1 LLSEF
6 KVKITDLFSYFCET
20 KPKGIKK
27 TFKILAFVF
36 GGIVLFFG
44 VLFIL
49 LNNNKVQQ
57 SIARKITG
65 DLSAKINSK
74 VSIGEVKYSFFNE
87 LAIKDIYIEDLKQDT
102 LVYVEEANLHFRL
115 FQFFRGKYIF
125 TSAELNRFYGNI
137 VRENDV
143 TNLDFIIEAFKNPDK
158 KDNETAFQFKKLRI
172 NNSSFRFNNLDRQ
185 AEAKKEIFDAN
196 NIYFQDIHI
205 DLAVDI
211 LTEDTFNINIR
222 KLTAKEQSGLFLTN
236 LKTKINGNSGSIT
249 LPFLEVSL
257 PFSELQFEE
266 TVFSYD
272 DFQDWQNFSEK
283 VQLSFSFK
291 SGSHVNLRDLSA
303 FVPEFKWMNNPV
315 AIEGGISGTVSNIR
329 AKNLK
334 LTYGKSFE
342 FDADIDMNG
351 LPDIE
356 ETFVF
361 AQIKNLH
368 FAQAD
373 METFIADFFNK
384 RVSMPPEV
392 ERLGLVSYKG
402 NATGFFSNLVVYGNL
417 FTDVGQISTDILLQF
432 ENRLQDLKY
441 SGTLRSQKFNLDK
454 LMADGMLGPASFYF
468 NTKGEKPLNQ
478 AIRGDIEAVISDI
491 ELRGYNYNDIV
502 FNGKYD
508 GTGFDGNIKIDDENI
523 QAEFLGMIDL
533 TERLPI
539 FNFELSVEHAD
550 INALNL
556 TEKYKNSD
564 LSFRANMNMV
574 GNSLDNINGFVKFD
588 SISFSNNSSILNVNN
603 IVFAS
608 LIEND
613 ITEISIR
620 SDYLN
625 GSVKGI
631 YKYSKLKDA
640 FINIAQY
647 YIPALATEAKARPQ
661 NYVYNQLAIDLQL
674 SRIHDFAKTLEI
686 PLEIPNGA
694 SLSGFLNEENNL
706 VNISFTVP
714 EINTEKR
721 KLSAVNFDLQSNDK
735 KIDLSGHFNLYQDKK
750 EYISFDIT
758 NSIDGDTLFTQMNW
772 NNTGSIKNSGKIEGI
787 THFKSDV
794 EHVFAKI
801 NILPADIILKGS
813 HWHVAPSAIDIN
825 RDSTITV
832 HNFKMDGS
840 NQYLHA
846 TGMASKEEEHR
857 LDVDLS
863 NVDLGFVMNT
873 IGVNG
878 IKLDG
883 SVTGDVSLFGVLSQP
898 LYQANLSVK
907 EFHINDRIIGDA
919 QLHSTWDRGSK
930 RVLFDGVFTNNGAN
944 VALADGYFDSKNE
957 TLQILFDA
965 HRLSVAFIGRYFGDV
980 ITDFQGLATGKLTWF
995 GPSDKLQ
1002 FEGKMLVEEGKGT
1015 VSPLKTTYYFN
1026 DYVNLTANAISVN
1039 NFTLADVEKNTA
1051 IVNGK
1056 LEHNGSFQD
1065 LKYDFNGQT
1074 RNLMAM
1080 NLQSSDNDYFWGRAY
1095 ADGMVRI
1102 YGDEDVVNI
1111 YANAVSKPHTKC
1123 YIQMGG
1129 TALTASDNSFIRFVR
1144 HDENDDVAKEAVEKR
1159 EIPANSGA
1167 NVKINLQIEVTPDAE
1182 LELIID
1188 PRAGDMIA
1196 GKGSGNI
1203 RIELD
1208 SYSDLRLFGTAT
1220 IESGHYLFTFQNVL
1234 RKEFKIAEGSTINFV
1249 GDPYNTQA
1257 NIRGLYTVNTSLR
1270 DLMDNP
1276 AVSRTNVPV
1285 VCVLNINERL
1295 TNPVISFDIDL
1306 PSSDDVV
1313 RQQVKSVLSTEEM
1326 MNRQILYLLLVGKF
1340 YRPEYMRDNAV
1351 DATASDAM
1359 SFGWATLSA
1368 QINNWLSQA
1377 FNSNV
1382 LSLGFDSRFSDQY
1395 NSDYFQTEIL
1405 YTPNDRL
1412 IVNGNIGYRNDNL
1425 SGTNNRFIGDV
1436 DVEYILTES
1445 GKLRMKFYSHTVDRY
1460 QLRDAKTTQGLGFLY
1475 KEDFYSIKDLFRYY
1489 WRILSNIG
1497 NKEENEDMMKEGEDA
1512 PSVNPHENIQEEL
1525 YNEVHE

>member
-1 LLSEF
+1 MQRRIAG
-6 KVKITDLFSYFCET
+6 KITE
-20 KPKGIKK
+20 
-27 TFKILAFVF
+27 
-36 GGIVLFFG
+36 
-44 VLFIL
+44 
-49 LNNNKVQQ
+49 N
-57 SIARKITG
+57 
-65 DLSAKINSK
+65 LSAKIHSKISIGK
-74 VSIGEVKYSFFNE
+74 VSYSLFNALTVE
-87 LAIKDIYIEDLKQDT
+87 DLYVEDLKQDT
-102 LVYVEEANLHFRL
+102 LVYVGAARLHFKLLR
-115 FQFFRGKYIF
+115 FFRGEYVF
-125 TSAELNRFYGNI
+125 LSAELDRLYAN
-137 VRENDV
+137 VVQENDG
-143 TNLDFIIEAFKNPDK
+143 TNLDFIIDAFRNPNE
-158 KDNETAFQFKKLRI
+158 KDNDTDIELQFEKLSI
-172 NNSSFRFNNLDRQ
+172 SNSSFRFNNRDKRPDTKI
-185 AEAKKEIFDAN
+185 ETFDAT
-196 NIYFQDIHI
+196 NIYLQDIQI
-205 DLAVDI
+205 DLTVDV
-211 LTEDTFNINIR
+211 LTKDTFNIDIR
-222 KLTAKEQSGLFLTN
+222 KLTAKEQSGLFLTD
-236 LKTKINGNSGSIT
+236 LKASINGNAGAIA

-257 PFSELQFEE
+257 PMSKLRFENM
-266 TVFSYD
+266 TLHCD
-272 DFQDWQNFSEK
+272 DLRDWQRFSEK
-283 VQLSFSFK
+283 VQLSFAFK
-291 SGSHVNLRDLSA
+291 NGSYVNLRDLSA

-315 AIEGGISGTVSNIR
+315 TIAGSFAGTVSNIR
-329 AKNLK
+329 AKDLK
-334 LTYGKSFE
+334 LTYGKSFGFE
-342 FDADIDMNG
+342 ADIDMNG

-361 AQIKNLH
+361 AQIKDLH
-368 FAQAD
+368 FAQTD
-373 METFIADFFNK
+373 METFIADFFN
-384 RVSMPPEV
+384 RHVATPPEIK
-392 ERLGLVSYKG
+392 RLGLVSYKG
-402 NATGFFSNLVVYGNL
+402 NVTGFFSNLVVYGNL
-417 FTDVGQISTDILLQF
+417 VTDVGQISTDILLQF

-441 SGTLRSQKFNLDK
+441 SGTLRSQRFRLDK
-454 LMADGMLGPASFYF
+454 LLANDMLGTASFYF

-478 AIRGDIEAVISDI
+478 AIHGDIEAVINNI
-491 ELRGYNYNDIV
+491 ELRGYNYSDIV

-508 GTGFDGNIKIDDENI
+508 GTGFDGHIKVDDENI
-523 QAEFLGMIDL
+523 RAEFLGMIDL
-533 TERLPI
+533 TERLPV
-539 FNFELSVEHAD
+539 FDFELSVEHAD

-556 TEKYKNSD
+556 TEKYKDSD
-564 LSFRANMNMV
+564 LSFRAGMNMV
-574 GNSLDNINGFVKFD
+574 GNSLDNINGSVKFD
-588 SISFSNNSSILNVNN
+588 SISFTNNSSTLTVNN
-603 IVFAS
+603 VVFTS
-608 LIEND
+608 SIEDD
-613 ITEISIR
+613 ITEVYIR

-640 FINIAQY
+640 LINIAQY
-647 YIPALATEAKARPQ
+647 YIPALATGAKVRPQ

-674 SRIHDFAKTLEI
+674 SRIHNFAKVIEI
-686 PLEIPNGA
+686 PLEIPDGA
-694 SLSGFLNEENNL
+694 SLSGFLNEENSMVNL
-706 VNISFTVP
+706 TLVVP
-714 EINTEKR
+714 EISLEKR
-721 KLSAVNFDLQSNDK
+721 KLSAVNFDLRSNERQ
-735 KIDLSGHFNLYQDKK
+735 IELSGHFNMSQQDTK
-750 EYISFDIT
+750 EYTSFDIT
-758 NSIDGDTLFTQMNW
+758 NSIDGDTLFTQVNW
-772 NNTGSIKNSGKIEGI
+772 NNTDSIKHSGKIEGI
-787 THFKSDV
+787 TCFKSDA
-794 EHVFAKI
+794 EHVFAKV
-801 NILPADIILKGS
+801 NILPADIILKGL

-825 RDSTITV
+825 RDNTVTV
-832 HNFKMDGS
+832 HDFRIDGS

-846 TGMASKEEEHR
+846 TGTASKEETHR

-863 NVDLGFVMNT
+863 NVDLGFVTNAVDLT
-873 IGVNG
+873 G

-883 SVTGDVSLFGVLSQP
+883 NVTGNVSLFSVLSQP
-898 LYQANLSVK
+898 LYQADLSVE
-907 EFHINDRIIGDA
+907 EFHINNRLIGDA
-919 QLHSTWDRGSK
+919 RLHSTWEQDSK
-930 RVLFDGVFTNNGAN
+930 RVLFDGVFTNNGAK
-944 VALADGYFDSKNE
+944 VAFANGYFDSKNE
-957 TLQILFDA
+957 TLQVLFDA
-965 HRLSVAFIGRYFGDV
+965 HRLNVAFIGEYFGDV
-980 ITDFQGLATGKLTWF
+980 ITDFQGLATGELTWF

-1002 FEGKMLVEEGKGT
+1002 FEGRMLVEEGKGT
-1015 VSPLKTTYYFN
+1015 VDPLKTTYYFN
-1026 DYVNLTANAISVN
+1026 DYVTLSANAVSVN
-1039 NFTLADVEKNTA
+1039 NFTLTDAEKNRAT
-1051 IVNGK
+1051 VTGK
-1056 LEHNGSFQD
+1056 LEHNGSFTD
-1065 LKYDFNGQT
+1065 LKYNFNGQT

-1080 NLQSSDNDYFWGRAY
+1080 NLQPADNDYFWGKAY

-1102 YGDEDVVNI
+1102 YGDEEVVNI
-1111 YANAVSKPHTKC
+1111 YANAVSKPRTKC
-1123 YIQMGG
+1123 YIRMGG

-1144 HDENDDVAKEAVEKR
+1144 HGENDDAEKKADEKK

-1188 PRAGDMIA
+1188 PQAGDMIA
-1196 GKGSGNI
+1196 GKGNGNI

-1249 GDPYNTQA
+1249 GDPGNTQA

-1295 TNPVISFDIDL
+1295 TNPAISFDIDL

-1377 FNSNV
+1377 FNSSV

-1436 DVEYILTES
+1436 DVEYLLTES

-1497 NKEENEDMMKEGEDA
+1497 NKEENEEMMEEGEDT
-1512 PSVNPHENIQEEL
+1512 PPVSPHEHIHEES
-1525 YNEVHE
+1525 YNEAHE